1 MIKEYST
8 HAKHNHTEEQQEET
22 NGESIKNKNI
32 LYSTIYEVIV
42 EGRLFSIYLRCRVFK
57 S

>member
-22 NGESIKNKNI
+22 NGESIKNKKFNVQYNI
-32 LYSTIYEVIV
+32 RSYS
-42 EGRLFSIYLRCRVFK
+42 
-57 S
+57 